1 MDFDWQICLITVFY
15 VMKLYRDNRHGS
27 DLRRILKCVA
37 VALVIAAA
45 CPFNVFCE
53 SPQKPIKPIRRT
65 PPKELPDTINLNSPV
80 KLPAEVVV
88 DSIDA
93 SGRDAR
99 VTPVDSFPIFNAENM
114 SYPDSLRRKGV
125 NANVKVFNPDPIRAV
140 WFSALFPGLGQ
151 VYNRRY
157 WKLPLVVAGFM
168 GLGYGTSW
176 NNSMLRDYTRAYA
189 DIMDNDPSTK
199 SYMDF
204 FPTTVKEE
212 DLDKTWLTNVLKSRK
227 DYYRRNRDLCII
239 SMVGVYLLAMVDA
252 YVDASLAHFD
262 ISPDLSMDVMPA
274 VIPDK
279 RNRPGVGLQWA
290 LRF

>member
-1 MDFDWQICLITVFY
+1 MCFTTTVY
-15 VMKLYRDNRHGS
+15 VMKQYQEKTKGTS
-27 DLRRILKCVA
+27 ACKVIYT
-37 VALVIAAA
+37 IAAA
-45 CPFNVFCE
+45 VIIAVVCPFNVFCE
-53 SPQKPIKPIRRT
+53 SPQKPIKPVKRT
-65 PPKELPDTINLNSPV
+65 PPVELPDSIRLNSPV
-80 KLPAEVVV
+80 SLPAEVVA
-88 DSIDA
+88 DSLEV
-93 SGRDAR
+93 SGNQVS
-99 VTPVDSFPIFNAENM
+99 VTPVDSFPIFNAENI
-114 SYPDSLRRKGV
+114 SYPDSVRFTGIKLRE
-125 NANVKVFNPDPIRAV
+125 FNPDPVRAV
-140 WFSALFPGLGQ
+140 WYSALFPGLGQ

-176 NNSMLRDYTRAYA
+176 NNGMLRDYTRAYA

-204 FPTTVKEE
+204 FPTTVREE

-262 ISPDLSMDVMPA
+262 ISPDLSMDVAPA
-274 VIPDK
+274 MIPDR

>member
-1 MDFDWQICLITVFY
+1 
-15 VMKLYRDNRHGS
+15 MKKYYRDKKGGS
-27 DLRRILKCVA
+27 ARQVICS
-37 VALVIAAA
+37 LVIAVLIAVA

-53 SPQKPIKPIRRT
+53 SPQKPIKPVKR
-65 PPKELPDTINLNSPV
+65 PPHKELPDSITLNKPV
-80 KLPAEVVV
+80 TLPAEVVV
-88 DSIDA
+88 DSLDA
-93 SGRDAR
+93 AGTAVA

-114 SYPDSLRRKGV
+114 SYPDSLRPDAGV
-125 NANVKVFNPDPIRAV
+125 KMKVFNPDPIKAV
-140 WFSALFPGLGQ
+140 WYSALFPGLGQ

-204 FPTTVKEE
+204 FPTTVREE
-212 DLDKTWLTNVLKSRK
+212 DLDKTWLTNVLKTRK
-227 DYYRRNRDLCII
+227 DFYRRNRDLCII